1 MAAPNKPQRP
11 EDHVGIPPHDDGD
24 ASYALWKPDL
34 MWERERVILFDSH
47 ETPLV
52 RAIGYHPAK
61 RKVR

>member
-1 MAAPNKPQRP
+1 
-11 EDHVGIPPHDDGD
+11 
-24 ASYALWKPDL
+24 